1 MCVNLDS
8 FFILNPNVVNYNL
21 GSKDARGMEV
31 MPQSR
36 RYLHSQK
43 RVVINDMTLDSISEI
58 DVEVSLT

>member
-1 MCVNLDS
+1 
-8 FFILNPNVVNYNL
+8 
-21 GSKDARGMEV
+21 
-31 MPQSR
+31 MPQNR